1 MASMRV
7 AVLQLTASDDKA
19 ANRDR
24 LVAAVADAAGRGAE
38 LVVAPEASM
47 HPFGAPDVPLAPVAE
62 PLDGPFVG
70 AVAGAATAHRVTVV
84 AGMFEQVP
92 GDAGHAFNTVVAVDP
107 DGGMLGRYRKQ
118 HLFDALGW
126 VESDRLRAGA
136 PGERLVFACGDV
148 TVGVMTCYDLRF
160 PELARALADDGATL
174 LAVPSAWVAGPLKED
189 QWTTLVRARAIENV
203 LYVAAAD
210 QGPPTYAGNAMVVD
224 PFGVAVARSGEAD
237 GVLTADVDAA
247 RVASCRKRMPS
258 LQHRRWDV
266 VPRADR

>member
-7 AVLQLTASDDKA
+7 AVLQLTADDDKA

-24 LVAAVADAAGRGAE
+24 LVAAVADAAGQGAD
-38 LVVAPEASM
+38 LVVAPEAAM
-47 HPFGAPDVPLAPVAE
+47 HGFGKPDVPLAPVAE
-62 PLDGPFVG
+62 PLDGPFV
-70 AVAGAATAHRVTVV
+70 AAIAGAASSSCVTVL

-92 GDAGHAFNTVVAVDP
+92 GDDGHAFNSVVALGH
-107 DGGMLGRYRKQ
+107 DGALLGRYRKQ

-126 VESDRLRAGA
+126 VESDRLRAGT
-136 PGERLVFACGDV
+136 PRERLVIDCGGV
-148 TVGVMTCYDLRF
+148 RVGVMTCYDLRF

-189 QWTTLVRARAIENV
+189 QWSTLVRARAIENV

-224 PFGVAVARSGEAD
+224 PFGVVVARGGEAD
-237 GVLTADVDAA
+237 GVITADIDGG
-247 RVASCRKRMPS
+247 RVAACRKRMPS
-258 LQHRRWDV
+258 LDHRRWDV
-266 VPRADR
+266 VPRTDS

>member
-1 MASMRV
+1 MTGMRV
-7 AVLQLTASDDKA
+7 AVVQFTAGDDKA
-19 ANRDR
+19 ANRER
-24 LVAAVADAAGRGAE
+24 LVAAVADAAASGAE
-38 LVVAPEASM
+38 LVAAPEAAM

-62 PLDGPFVG
+62 PLDGPFV
-70 AVAGAATAHRVTVV
+70 AALADAASTHRVTVV

-92 GDAGHAFNTVVAVDP
+92 GDDGHAYNTVVALGP
-107 DGGMLGRYRKQ
+107 DGGLLGRYRKQ

-136 PGERLVFACGDV
+136 AGERLVFACGDV

-160 PELARALADDGATL
+160 PELARALADDCATL

-189 QWTTLVRARAIENV
+189 QWATLVRARAIENV

-224 PFGVAVARSGEAD
+224 PFGVVVARGGEVD
-237 GVLTADVDAA
+237 GVLVADVDPA
-247 RVASCRKRMPS
+247 RVAACRKRMPS

-266 VPRADR
+266 LPRADR